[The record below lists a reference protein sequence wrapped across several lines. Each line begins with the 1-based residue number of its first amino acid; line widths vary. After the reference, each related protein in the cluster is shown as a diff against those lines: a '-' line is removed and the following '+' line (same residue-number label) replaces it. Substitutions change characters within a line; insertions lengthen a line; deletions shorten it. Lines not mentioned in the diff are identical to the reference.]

1 MYKYFFQKKY
11 FLFAHAQEFNYD
23 DGVASGK
30 ALVSGANGD
39 KEECAYVK
47 GVKQVSK
54 QKNFSIVKKFPGFST
69 LSIHLLSI
77 WYGAVKKLC
86 LFFYLS
92 YIGPGHLPLEGR
104 PPRGL

>member
-1 MYKYFFQKKY
+1 MKKIS

-54 QKNFSIVKKFPGFST
+54 QKNFSIEKIPVFQHFQFTYFQYGMVRLKNYVYFPRR
-69 LSIHLLSI
+69 I
-77 WYGAVKKLC
+77 
-86 LFFYLS
+86 
-92 YIGPGHLPLEGR
+92 
-104 PPRGL
+104 

>member
-1 MYKYFFQKKY
+1 MCKTFFKKIY

-47 GVKQVSK
+47 GVKQVSR
-54 QKNFSIVKKFPGFST
+54 QKNFSNEKKSRFLKTFNY
-69 LSIHLLSI
+69 LLS
-77 WYGAVKKLC
+77 
-86 LFFYLS
+86 
-92 YIGPGHLPLEGR
+92 R
-104 PPRGL
+104 